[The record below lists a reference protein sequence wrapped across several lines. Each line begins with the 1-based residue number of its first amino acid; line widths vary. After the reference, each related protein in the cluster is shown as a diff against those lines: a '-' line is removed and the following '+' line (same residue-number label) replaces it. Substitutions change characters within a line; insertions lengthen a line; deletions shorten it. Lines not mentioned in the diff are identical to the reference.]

1 MTYKRY
7 IGVATHPWG
16 HALEWNIP
24 IGGGKKIETYFKSI
38 SPTLRQ
44 TDYKCPHC
52 LMIEYEYK

>member
-38 SPTLRQ
+38 SPALRQ
-44 TDYKCPHC
+44 IDYKCPHC
-52 LMIEYEYK
+52 LMIEYE